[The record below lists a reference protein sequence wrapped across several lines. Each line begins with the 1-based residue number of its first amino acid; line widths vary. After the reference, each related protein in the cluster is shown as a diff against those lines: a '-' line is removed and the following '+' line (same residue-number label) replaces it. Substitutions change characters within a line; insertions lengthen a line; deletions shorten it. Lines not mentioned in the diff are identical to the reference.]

1 MYLHAAEDDGAVSG
15 RRDLVAEDLE
25 LVAEAEIRDLA
36 LDQPLGRLRQCPLRL
51 ANANRQRAALGLAA
65 LDQQLA
71 EEMRFTRAAAA
82 VNSFVPCGRKERL
95 KDLRCRNF

>member
-1 MYLHAAEDDGAVSG
+1 MYLHATEDDGAVSG

-51 ANANRQRAALGLAA
+51 ANANRQRAALGLTA
-65 LDQQLA
+65 LDQQLP
-71 EEMRFTRAAAA
+71 EEMRFSRAAAA
-82 VNSFVPCGRKERL
+82 VGAFVARRHQ
-95 KDLRCRNF
+95 